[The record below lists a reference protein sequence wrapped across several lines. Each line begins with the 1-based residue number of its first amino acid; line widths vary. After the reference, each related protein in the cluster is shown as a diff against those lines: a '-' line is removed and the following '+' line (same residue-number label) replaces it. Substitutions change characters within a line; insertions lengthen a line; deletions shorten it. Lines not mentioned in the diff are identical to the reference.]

1 MSGSVSPLPWTGNK
15 GCIYTTIDAF
25 MPPHRTY
32 VEACMGS
39 AEVFLRKK
47 PVEKEIINDYN
58 GDLVRLFR
66 VLQRNENLER
76 LIGRLFLSFNSE
88 QIFRANKALLAEVP
102 NILDDLTETSVIIE
116 NTQWNDFDLAVAF
129 YENQVFSFS
138 STGKNFAITKKDM
151 TKRFGRLIAACAR
164 LRNAMDLPR
173 NIYDIHEKLMSIGCP
188 TAPGRIPL
196 TDNEDD
202 ALRVKLYGRIEMGN
216 HLIRILSEQNTL
228 ADANAL
234 ASVVL
239 NASDDIKLKLGEKIV
254 KDQYDSI
261 PEIVTDIR
269 QMTYDAGPI
278 KRTFYCPLVGN
289 IEDGYDDTFTVG
301 SSFLRDYAWA
311 IEDAIEKDRRLD
323 DQDMAQ
329 YFHEDAGLKDKL
341 ASMVWGVEVYR
352 GELFGKIE
360 CSLKEEMTPAEEEI
374 LKDYITGQNSDGWG
388 EHFEQQPI
396 DTEDGDLYV
405 SFWNCGDDYAI
416 MTQDEL
422 DAYIESQGMK
432 MGGM

>member
-1 MSGSVSPLPWTGNK
+1 MKSFRNN
-15 GCIYTTIDAF
+15 A
-25 MPPHRTY
+25 HRT
-32 VEACMGS
+32 
-39 AEVFLRKK
+39 VFLEASKNMNRS
-47 PVEKEIINDYN
+47 NY
-58 GDLVRLFR
+58 
-66 VLQRNENLER
+66 
-76 LIGRLFLSFNSE
+76 
-88 QIFRANKALLAEVP
+88 ALLAALYLLTADSRLWNQVKDCVQH
-102 NILDDLTETSVIIE
+102 NQILFDQMKPKNHSTSSYALFCVAKDLWLGRNSRSAGAQSKIRQKGKKYMINAIIYHGE
-116 NTQWNDFDLAVAF
+116 NT
-129 YENQVFSFS
+129 
-138 STGKNFAITKKDM
+138 
-151 TKRFGRLIAACAR
+151 LI
-164 LRNAMDLPR
+164 LELPR
-173 NIYDIHEKLMSIGCP
+173 SIYDIHEKLMSIGYAGGP
-188 TAPGRIPL
+188 KQAKL
-196 TDNEDD
+196 TDNEGD

-216 HLIRILSEQNTL
+216 HLIRMLSEENTL
-228 ADANAL
+228 ADANTL
-234 ASVVL
+234 AFAVL
-239 NASDDIKLKLGEKIV
+239 NASDDIKLKLGEKIA
-254 KDQYDSI
+254 KDQYGSI
-261 PEIVTDIR
+261 PEIVADIR

-289 IEDGYDDTFTVG
+289 IEVGYDDTFSVG
-301 SSFLRDYAWA
+301 SSFLHDYAWA

-329 YFHEDAGLKDKL
+329 YFHEDAGLKEKL

-374 LKDYITGQNSDGWG
+374 LKDYISGQNSDGWG

-405 SFWNCGDDYAI
+405 SFWNSGDDYAI

>member
-1 MSGSVSPLPWTGNK
+1 
-15 GCIYTTIDAF
+15 
-25 MPPHRTY
+25 
-32 VEACMGS
+32 
-39 AEVFLRKK
+39 
-47 PVEKEIINDYN
+47 
-58 GDLVRLFR
+58 
-66 VLQRNENLER
+66 
-76 LIGRLFLSFNSE
+76 
-88 QIFRANKALLAEVP
+88 
-102 NILDDLTETSVIIE
+102 
-116 NTQWNDFDLAVAF
+116 
-129 YENQVFSFS
+129 
-138 STGKNFAITKKDM
+138 
-151 TKRFGRLIAACAR
+151 
-164 LRNAMDLPR
+164 
-173 NIYDIHEKLMSIGCP
+173 MSIGYAGGP
-188 TAPGRIPL
+188 NQAKL
-196 TDNEDD
+196 TDNEGD

-216 HLIRILSEQNTL
+216 HLIRMLSEQHTL
-228 ADANAL
+228 ADANTL
-234 ASVVL
+234 AFTVL

-254 KDQYDSI
+254 KDQYGSI
-261 PEIVTDIR
+261 PEIVADIR

-289 IEDGYDDTFTVG
+289 IEDGYDDTFIVG
-301 SSFLRDYAWA
+301 STFLRDYAWA

-360 CSLKEEMTPAEEEI
+360 CSLKDEMTPAEEEI

-405 SFWNCGDDYAI
+405 SFWNSGDDYAI

>member
-1 MSGSVSPLPWTGNK
+1 M
-15 GCIYTTIDAF
+15 I
-25 MPPHRTY
+25 
-32 VEACMGS
+32 EA
-39 AEVFLRKK
+39 
-47 PVEKEIINDYN
+47 IIHYQDST
-58 GDLVRLFR
+58 
-66 VLQRNENLER
+66 
-76 LIGRLFLSFNSE
+76 LI
-88 QIFRANKALLAEVP
+88 
-102 NILDDLTETSVIIE
+102 
-116 NTQWNDFDLAVAF
+116 
-129 YENQVFSFS
+129 
-138 STGKNFAITKKDM
+138 
-151 TKRFGRLIAACAR
+151 
-164 LRNAMDLPR
+164 MDLPR

-374 LKDYITGQNSDGWG
+374 LRILTAGVNTLSSSPLILRMATCMSLSGTAEMITPS
-388 EHFEQQPI
+388 
-396 DTEDGDLYV
+396 
-405 SFWNCGDDYAI
+405 
-416 MTQDEL
+416 
-422 DAYIESQGMK
+422 
-432 MGGM
+432 

>member
-1 MSGSVSPLPWTGNK
+1 M
-15 GCIYTTIDAF
+15 I
-25 MPPHRTY
+25 
-32 VEACMGS
+32 EA
-39 AEVFLRKK
+39 
-47 PVEKEIINDYN
+47 IIHYQDST
-58 GDLVRLFR
+58 
-66 VLQRNENLER
+66 
-76 LIGRLFLSFNSE
+76 LI
-88 QIFRANKALLAEVP
+88 
-102 NILDDLTETSVIIE
+102 
-116 NTQWNDFDLAVAF
+116 
-129 YENQVFSFS
+129 
-138 STGKNFAITKKDM
+138 
-151 TKRFGRLIAACAR
+151 
-164 LRNAMDLPR
+164 MDLPR

-216 HLIRILSEQNTL
+216 HLIRMLSEENTL
-228 ADANAL
+228 ADANTL
-234 ASVVL
+234 AFAVL

-254 KDQYDSI
+254 KDQYGSI
-261 PEIVTDIR
+261 PAIVADIR

-289 IEDGYDDTFTVG
+289 IEDGYDDTFSVG

-329 YFHEDAGLKDKL
+329 YFHEDAGLKNKL
-341 ASMVWGVEVYR
+341 ASMVWGVEAYR

-360 CSLKEEMTPAEEEI
+360 CSLKEEITPAEEEI

-405 SFWNCGDDYAI
+405 SFWNSGDDYAI
-416 MTQDEL
+416 MTQNEL

>member
-1 MSGSVSPLPWTGNK
+1 M
-15 GCIYTTIDAF
+15 I
-25 MPPHRTY
+25 
-32 VEACMGS
+32 EAIVHYHDS
-39 AEVFLRKK
+39 T
-47 PVEKEIINDYN
+47 
-58 GDLVRLFR
+58 
-66 VLQRNENLER
+66 
-76 LIGRLFLSFNSE
+76 LI
-88 QIFRANKALLAEVP
+88 
-102 NILDDLTETSVIIE
+102 
-116 NTQWNDFDLAVAF
+116 
-129 YENQVFSFS
+129 
-138 STGKNFAITKKDM
+138 
-151 TKRFGRLIAACAR
+151 
-164 LRNAMDLPR
+164 MDLPR
-173 NIYDIHEKLMSIGCP
+173 SVYDIHEKLMSIGYAGGP
-188 TAPGRIPL
+188 NQAKL
-196 TDNEDD
+196 ADNEGD

-216 HLIRILSEQNTL
+216 HLIRMLSEQNTL
-228 ADANAL
+228 ADANTL
-234 ASVVL
+234 AFAVL

-254 KDQYDSI
+254 KDQYGSI
-261 PEIVTDIR
+261 PEIVADIR

-329 YFHEDAGLKDKL
+329 YFHEDAGLKNKL
-341 ASMVWGVEVYR
+341 ASMVWGVEEYR
-352 GELFGKIE
+352 GSLFGKIE

-374 LKDYITGQNSDGWG
+374 LKDYISGQNSDGWG

-405 SFWNCGDDYAI
+405 SFWNTGDDYAI

>member
-1 MSGSVSPLPWTGNK
+1 M
-15 GCIYTTIDAF
+15 I
-25 MPPHRTY
+25 
-32 VEACMGS
+32 EA
-39 AEVFLRKK
+39 
-47 PVEKEIINDYN
+47 IIHYQDST
-58 GDLVRLFR
+58 
-66 VLQRNENLER
+66 
-76 LIGRLFLSFNSE
+76 LI
-88 QIFRANKALLAEVP
+88 
-102 NILDDLTETSVIIE
+102 
-116 NTQWNDFDLAVAF
+116 
-129 YENQVFSFS
+129 
-138 STGKNFAITKKDM
+138 
-151 TKRFGRLIAACAR
+151 
-164 LRNAMDLPR
+164 MDLPR

-311 IEDAIEKDRRLD
+311 IEDAIERI
-323 DQDMAQ
+323 A
-329 YFHEDAGLKDKL
+329 
-341 ASMVWGVEVYR
+341 VWTIR
-352 GELFGKIE
+352 TWRSI
-360 CSLKEEMTPAEEEI
+360 S
-374 LKDYITGQNSDGWG
+374 
-388 EHFEQQPI
+388 
-396 DTEDGDLYV
+396 
-405 SFWNCGDDYAI
+405 
-416 MTQDEL
+416 
-422 DAYIESQGMK
+422 MK
-432 MGGM
+432 MPVSKTSWLLWCGVWKFTGVNSSERSNAA

>member
-1 MSGSVSPLPWTGNK
+1 M
-15 GCIYTTIDAF
+15 I
-25 MPPHRTY
+25 
-32 VEACMGS
+32 EA
-39 AEVFLRKK
+39 
-47 PVEKEIINDYN
+47 IIHYQDST
-58 GDLVRLFR
+58 
-66 VLQRNENLER
+66 
-76 LIGRLFLSFNSE
+76 LI
-88 QIFRANKALLAEVP
+88 
-102 NILDDLTETSVIIE
+102 
-116 NTQWNDFDLAVAF
+116 
-129 YENQVFSFS
+129 
-138 STGKNFAITKKDM
+138 
-151 TKRFGRLIAACAR
+151 
-164 LRNAMDLPR
+164 MDLPR

-388 EHFEQQPI
+388 EHFEQQPNADI
-396 DTEDGDLYV
+396 ADIQARDSTD
-405 SFWNCGDDYAI
+405 SCGCVLPGIFLFCGSAKLLRNPDRLLHQACEEEKVRVEYGGNLRRRGH
-416 MTQDEL
+416 QR
-422 DAYIESQGMK
+422 YESQK
-432 MGGM
+432 SP